1 MREDV
6 QQESELRRY
15 LLGDSTLEEQVLI
28 EQRLFLDSDYAKLA
42 QAVEDDLIDEYV
54 HKDLVTAER
63 EKFEA
68 HFLKQPEHSD
78 DLRIAQALSK
88 YLDSESAIYPRPG
101 QIDPRSTTLIETVK
115 DLPET
120 PSSEL
125 NQTRDENLDIDLPL
139 AAKRKGT
146 LWFALAATV
155 SIIFSVIGWIAIQSE
170 RRGGNQNGLQAHDQQ
185 PAPSPSNNQP
195 TPSPSL
201 PVNQQSGRDPQ
212 TVERRG
218 NQNTRSPNERREKPP
233 QQQPILPALTIF
245 PSSSLRGAGQT
256 NKLTIPFEA
265 KEVTLRLPL
274 ILTKAYPNYHFELL
288 SGGRTIHAGDLKSL
302 TDKRLKRVVLVTI
315 PAELLNQQSY
325 EIRLRGLA
333 SNGDSSEETTY
344 PFTVENKQ

>member
-1 MREDV
+1 MKQDLE
-6 QQESELRRY
+6 QETELRRY

-63 EKFEA
+63 EKFEDY
-68 HFLKQPEHSD
+68 FLKQPEHSD

-88 YLDSESAIYPRPG
+88 YLNSESAP
-101 QIDPRSTTLIETVK
+101 
-115 DLPET
+115 
-120 PSSEL
+120 SEL
-125 NQTRDENLDIDLPL
+125 DQTKYEKLDTGLPL
-139 AAKRKGT
+139 PAKRKPV
-146 LWFALAATV
+146 LWFALAATLL
-155 SIIFSVIGWIAIQSE
+155 IILSVITWIAVQSVQ
-170 RRGGNQNGLQAHDQQ
+170 RGGNQNGLQAHDQQ

-195 TPSPSL
+195 TPSPTL

-212 TVERRG
+212 TVERRD
-218 NQNTRSPNERREKPP
+218 NQNTRSPNERRQKPP
-233 QQQPILPALTIF
+233 QQQAILPALTIF
-245 PSSSLRGAGQT
+245 PSNSSRGTGQT
-256 NKLTIPFEA
+256 KTLTIPFEA

-274 ILTKAYPNYHFELL
+274 ILTKAYPKYHFELW
-288 SGGRTIHAGDLKSL
+288 SGGRTIHTGDLKSR

-315 PAELLNQQSY
+315 PAELLTQQSY

-333 SNGDSSEETTY
+333 INGASSEEITY